1 MQSPE
6 IIRRLGLG
14 AETVRTAVTGLGAD
28 AVRFKPS
35 GDDWSILEVVCH
47 LADEEVEDF
56 RTRLRMT
63 LEQPGEPWPP
73 IDPVG
78 TAAARNYQ
86 EQDFDAALDRY
97 VRERAVSMAWL
108 ESLGEVDW
116 DQAYAHPSFGAIA
129 AGALLVSW
137 AAHDELHLRQII
149 KRRFQWLEGLG
160 APYSTVY
167 AGEW

>member
-1 MQSPE
+1 MQARE
-6 IIRRLGLG
+6 IIRRLGHG
-14 AETVRTAVTGLGAD
+14 AETLRTAVTGLGAD
-28 AVRFKPS
+28 AIRFKPS
-35 GDDWSILEVVCH
+35 AEDWSILEVVCH

-78 TAAARNYQ
+78 TAAARKYQ
-86 EQDFDAALDRY
+86 EQDFDAALDRF
-97 VRERAVSMAWL
+97 VRERAASMHWL
-108 ESLGEVDW
+108 EALGEVDW
-116 DQAYAHPSFGAIA
+116 AKAYTHPSLGAIP

-137 AAHDELHLRQII
+137 AAHDELHLRQINR
-149 KRRFQWLEGLG
+149 RRFQWLERLG
-160 APYSTVY
+160 APYSTLY